1 MTYPEAAQ
9 YLESFVN
16 YEKKDKYDYNK
27 SFNIDKIKKIA
38 SLLGNPQDAT
48 NAIHIAGTKGKG
60 STSAFIYSILKAA
73 GFRVGLYTSP
83 HLVSFRERIRIND
96 TLISEEDVA
105 KFLGDIKKVLDAS
118 GDDSPSLFEVYTAL
132 AYLYF
137 REKKVDFAVYETG
150 MGGRFDATNIVN
162 SLVSC
167 ITPISYDHMDKLG
180 DTLGLIAGEKAAII
194 KERGICV
201 SAPQEGEALDIIKK
215 VCVEKNARLILAGN
229 DIKFKELYSSCDK
242 EVFSVF
248 GHDDEYPML
257 ISKLLGRHQVVN
269 AATAIGVIEALRFHG
284 IVVPPDCVARG
295 VESCRWPGR
304 LEVVA
309 RSPLIV
315 LDGAQNKASAFALA
329 DAVKRLFKY
338 KNLILVL
345 GVSKDKDLKGIL
357 GELLPISNSI
367 VLTKSKIVER
377 ALEPAKMMEFVE
389 NQDVFLTSSTEEAL
403 SKAMELAK
411 PNDLILITGSLF
423 VVGEAR
429 ERLCPE
435 IN

>member
-194 KERGICV
+194 K
-201 SAPQEGEALDIIKK
+201 
-215 VCVEKNARLILAGN
+215 
-229 DIKFKELYSSCDK
+229 K
-242 EVFSVF
+242 EVYVF
-248 GHDDEYPML
+248 PLHR
-257 ISKLLGRHQVVN
+257 K
-269 AATAIGVIEALRFHG
+269 AK
-284 IVVPPDCVARG
+284 
-295 VESCRWPGR
+295 
-304 LEVVA
+304 
-309 RSPLIV
+309 RSTL
-315 LDGAQNKASAFALA
+315 
-329 DAVKRLFKY
+329 
-338 KNLILVL
+338 
-345 GVSKDKDLKGIL
+345 
-357 GELLPISNSI
+357 
-367 VLTKSKIVER
+367 
-377 ALEPAKMMEFVE
+377 
-389 NQDVFLTSSTEEAL
+389 
-403 SKAMELAK
+403 
-411 PNDLILITGSLF
+411 
-423 VVGEAR
+423 
-429 ERLCPE
+429 
-435 IN
+435 